1 MYEVPQMVLPE
12 TIFPRKSEGELTALL
27 GEAQK
32 TAAILQPKIDALY
45 ERLKTGLPDRERLRE
60 KRWQAGY
67 DLALGRVLAAKVRTD
82 AYNKMLAK
90 AKQGLK
96 FQKPASDTW
105 ILEPSP
111 EVDVDSATGKLAEQA
126 NALLE
131 GVLRQHPGTP
141 WALLAG
147 EELRMPLG
155 YKWVEEKTGVND
167 PKPMNNG
174 NGNNRPSARPDD
186 QKRMLAK
193 PKPSRDFKKL

>member
-1 MYEVPQMVLPE
+1 LPE
-12 TIFPRKSEGELTALL
+12 TIFPRKSDGEFVALL

-32 TAAILQPKIDALY
+32 TAASLQPKIDALY
-45 ERLKTGLPDRERLRE
+45 AMLKTGLPDRDRLRE

-67 DLALGRVLAAKVRTD
+67 DLALGRVSAAKVRTD

-96 FQKPASDTW
+96 FQNPKSDTW
-105 ILEPSP
+105 ILEPSL

-126 NALLE
+126 IALLE

-141 WALLAG
+141 WALLAA
-147 EELRMPLG
+147 EELRIPLG
-155 YKWVEEKTGVND
+155 YRWVEDRTGVND
-167 PKPMNNG
+167 PPPMNANG
-174 NGNNRPSARPDD
+174 NGNNRPAPPPDD